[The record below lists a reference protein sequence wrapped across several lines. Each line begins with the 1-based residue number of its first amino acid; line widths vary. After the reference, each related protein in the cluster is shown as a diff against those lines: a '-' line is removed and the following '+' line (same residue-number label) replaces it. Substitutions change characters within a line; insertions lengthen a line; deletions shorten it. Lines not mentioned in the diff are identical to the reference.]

1 VTTIDPH
8 QPLAAALQAQV
19 AALRER
25 AAARASAGAPAK
37 QASAQQPLSPAMT
50 QRIAAIDGAD
60 PQRRRKAVRVVLEA
74 ELAREFGPALLN
86 DPTLP
91 QLLDA
96 VQDQMQA
103 DAQLAEAVHAL
114 GDWLLAQPAA

>member
-1 VTTIDPH
+1 MTTINPN

-25 AAARASAGAPAK
+25 TAARASAGAPA
-37 QASAQQPLSPAMT
+37 QPTAAQQPLSPAMT

-60 PQRRRKAVRVVLEA
+60 PQRRRKAVLVLLEA
-74 ELAREFGPALLN
+74 QLALEFGTALLN

-114 GDWLLAQPAA
+114 GDWLLAQPAT

>member
-1 VTTIDPH
+1 M
-8 QPLAAALQAQV
+8 A
-19 AALRER
+19 
-25 AAARASAGAPAK
+25 
-37 QASAQQPLSPAMT
+37 
-50 QRIAAIDGAD
+50 QRIAAIDGAE
-60 PQRRRKAVRVVLEA
+60 PQRRRKAVRVLLEA
-74 ELAREFGPALLN
+74 ELAREFGTALLN

>member
-1 VTTIDPH
+1 VTTIDPN

-19 AALRER
+19 VALRER
-25 AAARASAGAPAK
+25 TAKRASAGAAPR
-37 QASAQQPLSPAMT
+37 QAAAQQPLSAAMT

-60 PQRRRKAVRVVLEA
+60 PQRRRKAVRVLLEA

-96 VQDQMQA
+96 VQDRMQA
-103 DAQLAEAVHAL
+103 DAQLAEAVQAL
-114 GDWLLAQPAA
+114 GDWLLAQPAP